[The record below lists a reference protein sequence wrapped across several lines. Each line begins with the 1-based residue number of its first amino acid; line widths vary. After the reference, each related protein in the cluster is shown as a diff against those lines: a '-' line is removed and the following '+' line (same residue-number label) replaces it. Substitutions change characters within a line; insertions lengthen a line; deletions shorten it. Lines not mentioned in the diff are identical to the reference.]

1 MKQPSGGGAG
11 EARHDGKDQ
20 MHRYR
25 FTKRRGIVLA
35 SMAAL
40 LAAAL
45 LTSQLAASSAAP
57 RKRATTETVAIRG
70 KPAENG
76 HHATLYF
83 DAPKTVHKGDI
94 LRIVNKTIPHKV
106 GPHTFAMV
114 QQSDIPTT
122 GTEFRNCFSPHH
134 ICLSIA
140 HWLGSNGR
148 SPVTQDP
155 AKAGKP
161 GWDTEG
167 SLTKKGDVWF
177 TRNKPDTSFSQI
189 VSAKP
194 GTTIT
199 FMCAVHPFMHG
210 KIKVLP

>member
-1 MKQPSGGGAG
+1 
-11 EARHDGKDQ
+11 
-20 MHRYR
+20 MHRFR
-25 FTKRRGIVLA
+25 ITRRRALVLVPLTA
-35 SMAAL
+35 LLCAAL
-40 LAAAL
+40 LG
-45 LTSQLAASSAAP
+45 SQLSASSAAP

-70 KPAENG
+70 KPAAAG

-83 DAPKTVHKGDI
+83 DAPKSVHQGDT

-114 QQSDIPTT
+114 QPSDIPNT
-122 GTEFRNCFSPHH
+122 GKEFRSCFSPHH

-140 HWLGSNGR
+140 HWLGTNGR
-148 SPVTQDP
+148 TPVTHNP

-177 TRNKPDTSFSQI
+177 TRNKPGTSFAQV

-210 KIKVLP
+210 QIKVLP